1 MTSGERWAADEL
13 DGLRAGRFRPGVWAR
28 FLRASFARAADTRR
42 ARPELARQARIWST
56 VGLASAL
63 AASKTAPHV
72 RLAAPRA
79 GRFALWW
86 LAAAAMLYWVSHHV
100 QFHYIRFANRTLL
113 WINVVFFLLIVL
125 VPFTTQ
131 LIGLYWY
138 KPTMALLYGG
148 QLILIALV
156 IALHWWYGTRSH
168 QLTGT
173 SIDRHLVRSGLRRIL
188 VAPAICLIAIALCWF
203 NPLISIICYACIP
216 VYYVLPGHLDEHWWP
231 FHHQHRQEGETR

>member
-1 MTSGERWAADEL
+1 MKEPRSGEHVELHQEADAPTTWGLKTDRVETL
-13 DGLRAGRFRPGVWAR
+13 ADGI
-28 FLRASFARAADTRR
+28 FAVAMTLLV
-42 ARPELARQARIWST
+42 LAF
-56 VGLASAL
+56 
-63 AASKTAPHV
+63 HV
-72 RLAAPRA
+72 PPRLAEAQSVLDVFRQ
-79 GRFALWW
+79 FADQVPTL
-86 LAAAAMLYWVSHHV
+86 LAYIMSFLLLGVYWVSHHV